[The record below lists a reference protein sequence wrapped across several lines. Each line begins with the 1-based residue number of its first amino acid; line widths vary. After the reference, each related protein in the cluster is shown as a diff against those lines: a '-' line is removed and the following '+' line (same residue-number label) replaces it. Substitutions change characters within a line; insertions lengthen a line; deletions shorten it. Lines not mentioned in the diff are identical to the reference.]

1 MTRVMRS
8 LANLEIAVW
17 LKAVKGMSSY
27 PTCSCCHHL
36 SPPSY
41 SLHHLRH
48 DNRFASLFKKKRGVC
63 LHTHEVSC
71 DSDGAECKPGGDDD
85 DNYCNGD
92 GNHDDGGHGDGNND
106 GDDDDGGHGDGNDDD
121 GGGHD
126 DDGGLPAH
134 YHTPYSH
141 QVGICHDDKGW
152 ECVTVIFL
160 PYMDE
165 GK

>member
-1 MTRVMRS
+1 MRS

-63 LHTHEVSC
+63 LHTQEVSC
-71 DSDGAECKPGGDDD
+71 HSDGAECKPGGDGD
-85 DNYCNGD
+85 DNYCNDD
-92 GNHDDGGHGDGNND
+92 GNRTMVVMVMVIMMVMMTMVVMVMVMMMTVVAYQHITTHHIPTRWESVMMIKGGNVSPSYSYHIWMRENN
-106 GDDDDGGHGDGNDDD
+106 N
-121 GGGHD
+121 
-126 DDGGLPAH
+126 LQI
-134 YHTPYSH
+134 S
-141 QVGICHDDKGW
+141 
-152 ECVTVIFL
+152 
-160 PYMDE
+160 
-165 GK
+165 

>member
-27 PTCSCCHHL
+27 PTCSCSHHL

-63 LHTHEVSC
+63 LHTQEVSC
-71 DSDGAECKPGGDDD
+71 HSDGAECKPGGDDD
-85 DNYCNGD
+85 DNYCNDD
-92 GNHDDGGHGDGNND
+92 GNH
-106 GDDDDGGHGDGNDDD
+106 DDGGHGDGNDDD

>member
-1 MTRVMRS
+1 MRS

-27 PTCSCCHHL
+27 PTCSCYHHL

-48 DNRFASLFKKKRGVC
+48 DNRFASLFKKRRGVC
-63 LHTHEVSC
+63 LHTQEVSC
-71 DSDGAECKPGGDDD
+71 YSDGAECKPGGDDD
-85 DNYCNGD
+85 DNYCNDD
-92 GNHDDGGHGDGNND
+92 GNH
-106 GDDDDGGHGDGNDDD
+106 DDGGHGDGNDDD

-152 ECVTVIFL
+152 ECATVIFL